1 MTVEIINCD
10 QGTLEWFEHRRGIP
24 TASMFQT
31 VMASGKTPGTA
42 SLGRAKYMR
51 VLAGQIITRE
61 CIEGYTNDHMARGA
75 VQESAIRK
83 HYAFENDVEP
93 VAAGFIKNGR
103 AGYSPDSLIGQDGL
117 VEVKS
122 KIPDLL
128 IELLLA
134 DRFPPEHRWQC
145 QGGLWVSER
154 EWIDFVAGW
163 VSDID
168 VSPERRLPLFVKR
181 AYRDEPF
188 ILEIKMAVDKF
199 NQDLADL
206 VEKIRRYGMEP

>member
-1 MTVEIINCD
+1 MTVEIVNCE

-24 TASMFQT
+24 TASMIQT
-31 VMASGKTPGTA
+31 VMSGAKSAG
-42 SLGRAKYMR
+42 LGRAKYMR
-51 VLAGQIITRE
+51 VLAGQLITGE
-61 CIEGYTNDHMARGA
+61 CIEGYVNDNMNRGNA
-75 VQESAIRK
+75 QESAIRK

-93 VAAGFIKNGR
+93 IAVGFIKNGR
-103 AGYSPDSLIGQDGL
+103 AGYSPDSLIGDNGL
-117 VEVKS
+117 VEIKS

-128 IELLLA
+128 IELLMA

-145 QGGLWVSER
+145 QSGLWISER

-163 VSDID
+163 VSDVD

-199 NQDLADL
+199 NQELANL
-206 VEKIRRYGMEP
+206 VEKIRTYGVAP